1 MARKTSSKKIAAQ
14 SVLTAN
20 DYGAHIS
27 DYTDHMRREDR
38 AASLTQTFA
47 AETLTDDADLD
58 AALATLE
65 DIRSDEAEAEVLAH
79 EATETVLE
87 DQATESPETL
97 EETVEREDAAQRSF
111 RELMNAH
118 DEIAVQ
124 GMTARITAAIDAR
137 SAFETEK
144 HGSHHNIHK
153 TLNKVRKALMWK
165 DTSRVMLAAQ
175 VDPSFINRTLHD
187 GSRYN
192 VYAVDK
198 VADAVKGIAD
208 GVISNAINR
217 ACMVSLFQMRK
228 AGLPFTGEVAK
239 ACASDKHHI
248 DLAIRKH
255 LLRHT
260 VSASTAPTQASS
272 TMQALETLGI
282 VKREGSSRN
291 PTFTLTDSPI
301 TKRLEEV
308 LFQKAA

>member
-1 MARKTSSKKIAAQ
+1 MARKISNRRAQ
-14 SVLTAN
+14 INHMHALAERLQN
-20 DYGAHIS
+20 DMNPAQKLLAHLPALEMPEE
-27 DYTDHMRREDR
+27 TDATNAIDE
-38 AASLTQTFA
+38 
-47 AETLTDDADLD
+47 LD
-58 AALATLE
+58 AALASLE
-65 DIRSDEAEAEVLAH
+65 IEADPVHEEPAFSLETTEEIAE
-79 EATETVLE
+79 
-87 DQATESPETL
+87 TES
-97 EETVEREDAAQRSF
+97 RADRSF
-111 RELMNAH
+111 REIMSAF
-118 DEIAVQ
+118 DETAVQ
-124 GMTARITAAIDAR
+124 GMTARITAAIEGR
-137 SAFETEK
+137 SDFETEK
-144 HGSHHNIHK
+144 KGASHNIHK
-153 TLNKVRKALMWK
+153 TLSKVRKALAWK
-165 DTSRVMLAAQ
+165 DTSRVMLAAN

-228 AGLPFTGEVAK
+228 AGIPFTGEIAK
-239 ACASDKHHI
+239 ACASDKHHV

-282 VKREGSSRN
+282 VRREGSSRN
-291 PTFTLTDSPI
+291 PTFHLTDAPI